1 MSESVSAGGRHLP
14 GSRSLTRR
22 EREILTLFEQAG
34 MTEDRVAE
42 ALEIEVQTV
51 KNALQSVYKKLGVR
65 SRAAALEVLAGA

>member
-1 MSESVSAGGRHLP
+1 VPAGDRHLP
-14 GSRSLTRR
+14 AGRSLTRR
-22 EREILTLFEQAG
+22 ERDIITLFQQAG

-65 SRAAALEVLAGA
+65 SRAAALEVLAEA